1 MHTTLKGSRA
11 ATIPAQ
17 IRPKLIAAARV
28 LRRFTVHQLQ
38 TQAGVGRSM
47 ALRFVAT
54 ECVPDGCTHGHRK
67 SSYTRVAAY
76 QLRSGHSVQGSDTP
90 KASPAARGAD
100 APHTA
105 RPVDQAAQPA
115 DPRSPAPSGCKRSAS
130 TNKKAPGAAT
140 PEAQIVTN

>member
-1 MHTTLKGSRA
+1 MHTTLKGSRPPQ
-11 ATIPAQ
+11 IPEQ
-17 IRPKLIAAARV
+17 IRPKLIAAARA

-54 ECVPDGCTHGHRK
+54 ACVPAGCTTGHRK

-76 QLRSGHSVQGSDTP
+76 QLRGPSVQGSDTP
-90 KASPAARGAD
+90 QAPPADRGAD

-105 RPVDQAAQPA
+105 PPVDQVAQPA
-115 DPRSPAPSGCKRSAS
+115 DSQSPAPSGCKPS
-130 TNKKAPGAAT
+130 TTKHKKAPDAAT
-140 PEAQIVTN
+140 PEAPNQ